1 MGKLFTAVRDGAT
14 RGARSTAATVDR
26 VRSELLL
33 YTVRHYLQAT
43 NCSEPTNRVLT
54 QAQYSLNTQTL
65 TPTRCA
71 PRRTPAQSPRVTT
84 CAPAA
89 PHPPPAL
96 PPRIE
101 AEAPPSACRIT
112 GWSWCLAHIV
122 SRKGGRGGGG
132 ALSGTGCGGSAC
144 SEGGVQLRG
153 APWRFSAFKGCPKS
167 PARCW
172 LRCHQA

>member
-1 MGKLFTAVRDGAT
+1 
-14 RGARSTAATVDR
+14 
-26 VRSELLL
+26 LL

-71 PRRTPAQSPRVTT
+71 PRRTPAQSPRVTTCAPAAPHTLTPTRCAPRRAPAQSPRVTT